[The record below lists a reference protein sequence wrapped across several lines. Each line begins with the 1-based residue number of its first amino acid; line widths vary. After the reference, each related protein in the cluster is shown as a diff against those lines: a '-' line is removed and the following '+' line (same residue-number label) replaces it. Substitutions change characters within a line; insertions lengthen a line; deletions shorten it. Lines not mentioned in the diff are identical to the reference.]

1 MRDVTITIEGRPA
14 VKKPAGTPVRDLL
27 PAKLPDG
34 LDVIAA
40 LVNNEV
46 VSLSHALAV
55 NARIAPLTLADGHGW
70 RVYRWSLGFLLAMAM
85 RAVSP
90 EASFRVRH
98 SLGNG
103 LYCSV
108 DWPDADAV
116 APRAAR
122 VARIEQA
129 MRDLVARDLPVEPEL
144 QSYEDALRLFEQAG
158 QTDTLNLL
166 RHRNPPQVA
175 MLRCGEFLDLA
186 HEPIVHRTGLLTLF
200 QLVPYETGFVLNMP
214 AIGAPDCVAPFEP
227 QPQLFHVYQ
236 EHAAWGRILGVTTV
250 GQLNAAIANRQMD
263 DIIQTVEALHEQ
275 KLATIASSIASR
287 KPTVR
292 LVLAAG
298 PSSSGKTTFALR
310 LVSHLRVNGLRP
322 VVISTDDYFVGDV
335 LNPRDEQGN
344 LDYEHIESMDLARLN
359 RDLLDLLEG
368 REVHLRSFDFHTK
381 TGRDRLQ
388 TTRLA
393 PQDVII
399 MEGIHCLNPQLT
411 LQVPRAVKFLIYVS
425 ALTQLGIDRHNRIST
440 TDNRLIRRLVRD
452 DQYRGHPAIHTLER
466 WPSVRRGEKR
476 WIFPYQHLAD
486 ATFNSALDYELA
498 VLKPFAVPL
507 LNQIK
512 PSQPEYAEARRLT
525 GFLHNFLAIP
535 PAAVPGNSLL
545 RECIGGSQL
554 KYA

>member
-1 MRDVTITIEGRPA
+1 MRDVMIVVEGRPA
-14 VKKPAGTPVRDLL
+14 VKKVAGTLVGDLL
-27 PAKLPDG
+27 PAKAANG

-46 VSLSHALAV
+46 VSLNHALV
-55 NARIAPLTLADGHGW
+55 INAWVVPLTLADSNGW

-85 RAVSP
+85 REASP
-90 EASFRVRH
+90 EAAFRVRH

-108 DWPDADAV
+108 EWPAAE
-116 APRAAR
+116 AGMPLAAR

-129 MRDLVARDLPVEPEL
+129 MRNLVACNLPIEPEL

-166 RHRNPPQVA
+166 RHRNPPHVS
-175 MLRCGEFLDLA
+175 MLRCGTFLDLA
-186 HEPIVHRTGLLTLF
+186 QEPIVHRTGLLPLF
-200 QLVPYETGFVLNMP
+200 RLMPYETGFVLEMP
-214 AIGAPDCVAPFEP
+214 SLGAPDRVAAFEP
-227 QPQLFHVYQ
+227 QPHLFQVYQ

-250 GQLNAAIANRQMD
+250 GQLNEVVANKQIDDIVHTAEALHQKKLAAIA
-263 DIIQTVEALHEQ
+263 
-275 KLATIASSIASR
+275 ASISSR

-298 PSSSGKTTFALR
+298 PSSSGKTTFAMR

-322 VVISTDDYFVGDV
+322 VVISTDDYFVGDE
-335 LNPRDEQGN
+335 LNPRDAQGN
-344 LDYEHIESMDLARLN
+344 LDYEHIESMDLPRLN

-368 REVHLRSFDFHTK
+368 REVHQRVFDFRNK
-381 TGRDRLQ
+381 TGRDR
-388 TTRLA
+388 TEATRLG

-411 LQVPRAVKFLIYVS
+411 AEVPRQVKFLVYVS
-425 ALTQLGIDRHNRIST
+425 ALTQLGIDSHNRIST

-452 DQYRGHPAIHTLER
+452 DQYRGHPAIHTLQR
-466 WPSVRRGEKR
+466 WSSVRLGEKR
-476 WIFPYQHLAD
+476 WIFPYQQLAD

-498 VLKPFAVPL
+498 VLKPFAGPL

-525 GFLHNFLAIP
+525 GFLHNFVAIP
-535 PAAVPGNSLL
+535 PTLVPGDSIL
-545 RECIGGSQL
+545 REYIGGSQL
-554 KYA
+554 NY

>member
-1 MRDVTITIEGRPA
+1 MRDVLITVEGQPT
-14 VKKPAGTPVRDLL
+14 VKKMAGALVRDVL
-27 PAKLPDG
+27 PAKAPNG

-46 VSLSHALAV
+46 VSLNHALVV
-55 NARIAPLTLADGHGW
+55 NAWVAPLTLTDSHGW

-90 EASFRVRH
+90 NALFRVRH

-103 LYCSV
+103 LYCSAE
-108 DWPDADAV
+108 WPVAEAAEPLAV
-116 APRAAR
+116 R
-122 VARIEQA
+122 VSRIEQA
-129 MRDLVARDLPVEPEL
+129 MRDLVARNLPVEAEL

-166 RHRNPPQVA
+166 GHRNPPQVS
-175 MLRCGEFLDLA
+175 LFRCGNFLDLA
-186 HEPIVHRTGLLTLF
+186 HEPIVHRTGLLPLF
-200 QLVPYETGFVLNMP
+200 RLIPYETGFVMDMP
-214 AIGAPDCVAPFEP
+214 AVSAPDRVAPFEP
-227 QPQLFHVYQ
+227 QPHLFHVYQ

-250 GQLNAAIANRQMD
+250 GQLNETIANKQID
-263 DIIQTVEALHEQ
+263 DIVNTAEALHEK
-275 KLATIASSIASR
+275 KLAGIADTVASR

-298 PSSSGKTTFALR
+298 PSSSGKTTFAMR

-322 VVISTDDYFVGDV
+322 VVLSTDDYFVGDE

-359 RDLLDLLEG
+359 RDLRDLLEG
-368 REVHLRSFDFHTK
+368 RDVHLRTFDFRTK
-381 TGRDRLQ
+381 AGRNRAE
-388 TTRLA
+388 TTRLG

-411 LQVPRAVKFLIYVS
+411 AEVPRQVKFLIYVS

-452 DQYRGHPAIHTLER
+452 DQYRGHPAIHTLQR
-466 WPSVRRGEKR
+466 WPSVQRGEKR

-498 VLKPFAVPL
+498 VLKPFAGPL

-512 PSQPEYAEARRLT
+512 PSHPEYAEARRLT
-525 GFLHNFLAIP
+525 GFLHNFFSIP
-535 PAAVPGNSLL
+535 PTAVPGNSIL
-545 RECIGGSQL
+545 REYIGGSQL
-554 KYA
+554 KY

>member
-1 MRDVTITIEGRPA
+1 MRNILITVEGQA
-14 VKKPAGTPVRDLL
+14 AEKKKAGTPVRELL
-27 PAKLPDG
+27 PAKLPNG
-34 LDVIAA
+34 LDVVAA

-46 VSLSHALAV
+46 VALNHALVV
-55 NARIAPLTLADGHGW
+55 NARIAPLTLADNDGW

-85 RAVSP
+85 RKLSP
-90 EASFRVRH
+90 AASFRLRH

-103 LYCSV
+103 LFCSV
-108 DWPDADAV
+108 DWPAAEAV

-122 VARIEQA
+122 VAQIEQA
-129 MRDLVARDLPVEPEL
+129 MRDLVARNLPIEPEL
-144 QSYEDALRLFEQAG
+144 QSYEDALRLFEEAG
-158 QTDTLNLL
+158 QPDTLNLL
-166 RHRNPPQVA
+166 RHRNPPHVA
-175 MLRCGEFLDLA
+175 MLRCEAFIDLA
-186 HEPIVHRTGLLTLF
+186 HEPIVHRTGLLSLF
-200 QLVPYETGFVLNMP
+200 QLVPYETGFVLDMP
-214 AIGAPDCVAPFEP
+214 AVGAPDRVAPFEP
-227 QPQLFHVYQ
+227 QPHLFHVYQ

-250 GQLNAAIANRQMD
+250 GQLNETIVKREID
-263 DIIQTVEALHEQ
+263 DIIQTAEALHEK
-275 KLATIASSIASR
+275 KLAAIAASITSR

-298 PSSSGKTTFALR
+298 PSSSGKTTFAMR

-359 RDLLDLLEG
+359 RDLLDLLDG
-368 REVHLRSFDFHTK
+368 REAHLRTFDFRTK
-381 TGRDRLQ
+381 TGKDRLQ
-388 TTRLA
+388 ATRLGA
-393 PQDVII
+393 QDVII

-411 LQVPRAVKFLIYVS
+411 QDVPRAVKFLIYVS

-452 DQYRGHPAIHTLER
+452 DQYRGHPAIHTLLR
-466 WPSVRRGEKR
+466 WASVQRGEKR

-535 PAAVPGNSLL
+535 PASVPGNSIL
-545 RECIGGSQL
+545 REYIGGSQL
-554 KYA
+554 KY